1 MSAPLRLL
9 RLPHLEEDGSLQ
21 MAIDAALLDW
31 ASRGLD
37 RAVFRTYD
45 WNPPAISLGRAEP
58 FPDGWDL
65 AAIRAAGLDVVRRP
79 TGGDAVLH
87 DGELTFALAASLPGP
102 WNLGPRAYANL
113 VAEAL
118 ADAVAAFGLKAER
131 VLERGIAA
139 RPGADPCFARASSG
153 ELRSGAFKVAGIAS
167 RFTRGAALCH
177 ASVPL
182 TPRHRDIARF
192 RGDRP
197 GEREALAEHARS
209 IAEILGRS
217 VPAVALGDVLATKVA
232 GRLGASLEV
241 APLDDCVPGG
251 VERARVRAV
260 ETA

>member
-1 MSAPLRLL
+1 MIQLR
-9 RLPHLEEDGSLQ
+9 RLPHVEDTGSVQ
-21 MAIDAALLDW
+21 MRIDAVLLEW
-31 ASRGLD
+31 VSRGSD

-65 AAIRAAGLDVVRRP
+65 EAIHQSGLDTVRRP

-102 WNLGPRAYANL
+102 WGLGPRAFANL
-113 VAEAL
+113 VADAL
-118 ADAVAAFGLKAER
+118 ADAVASFGVEAER
-131 VLERGIAA
+131 VVERGVAA
-139 RPGADPCFARASSG
+139 RPGADPCFARAASG

-182 TPRHRDIARF
+182 SPRHRDIAHF

-197 GEREALAEHARS
+197 GERERLAEHARS
-209 IAEILGRS
+209 IAEILGQS
-217 VPAVALGDVLATKVA
+217 VSSAALGDALAEAVAKRLQAVLEDMP
-232 GRLGASLEV
+232 LGE
-241 APLDDCVPGG
+241 CVMLTRGG
-251 VERARVRAV
+251 ELVSW
-260 ETA
+260 

>member
-9 RLPHLEEDGSLQ
+9 RLPHLEGDGSLQ

-31 ASRGLD
+31 ASRGPD

-45 WNPPAISLGRAEP
+45 WDPPAISLGRAEP
-58 FPDGWDL
+58 FPHGWDRDS
-65 AAIRAAGLDVVRRP
+65 IRAAGLDVVRRP

-102 WNLGPRAYANL
+102 WGLGPRAYANL

-118 ADAVAAFGLKAER
+118 ADTVAAFGVKAER
-131 VLERGIAA
+131 VLEQGIAA
-139 RPGADPCFARASSG
+139 RPGTDPCFARASSG
-153 ELRSGAFKVAGIAS
+153 EVRSGAFKVAGIAS

-182 TPRHRDIARF
+182 TPRHRDIARY

-197 GEREALAEHARS
+197 EERERLDEHARS
-209 IAEILGRS
+209 MAEILGRPVS
-217 VPAVALGDVLATKVA
+217 AAALGDVLAQKVA
-232 GRLGASLEV
+232 GRLGALLET
-241 APLDDCVPGG
+241 APFDVCVPGG
-251 VERARVRAV
+251 VKRARPAM

>member
-1 MSAPLRLL
+1 MIRLL
-9 RLPHLEEDGSLQ
+9 RLPHVEDDGSAQ

-31 ASRGLD
+31 ASQAPD

-58 FPDGWDL
+58 YPDGWDV
-65 AAIRAAGLDVVRRP
+65 AAIQTSGLDVVRRP

-102 WNLGPRAYANL
+102 WDLGPRAFANL

-118 ADAVAAFGLKAER
+118 ADAVAAFGVQAER
-131 VLERGIAA
+131 VVERGVATK
-139 RPGADPCFARASSG
+139 PGADPCFARASSG
-153 ELRSGAFKVAGIAS
+153 ELRAGTFKIAGIAS

-182 TPRHRDIARF
+182 SPRHRDIARF

-197 GEREALAEHARS
+197 GERARLAEHARS

-217 VPAVALGDVLATKVA
+217 VPAQALGDALAGKVA
-232 GRLGASLEV
+232 ERLGAVLER
-241 APLDDCVPGG
+241 APFDACVP
-251 VERARVRAV
+251 RDIAAV

>member
-1 MSAPLRLL
+1 MLRLL
-9 RLPHLEEDGSLQ
+9 RLPQVKDTGSVQ
-21 MAIDAALLDW
+21 MRIDAVLLEW
-31 ASRGLD
+31 VSRGPD
-37 RAVFRTYD
+37 RDVFRTYD
-45 WNPPAISLGRAEP
+45 WNPPAISLGRAEA

-65 AAIRAAGLDVVRRP
+65 AAIQASGLDVVRRP

-102 WNLGPRAYANL
+102 WRLGPRGFANL

-118 ADAVAAFGLKAER
+118 ADAIAVFGVKAER
-131 VLERGIAA
+131 VVERGVVAK
-139 RPGADPCFARASSG
+139 PGADPCFARASSG

-182 TPRHRDIARF
+182 SPRHRDIARF

-197 GEREALAEHARS
+197 GERERLAEHARS

-217 VPAVALGDVLATKVA
+217 VSSAPLGDTLAKAVAKRLHAVLEDV
-232 GRLGASLEV
+232 
-241 APLDDCVPGG
+241 PLDECIMLTRGG
-251 VERARVRAV
+251 ALVSR
-260 ETA
+260 